1 MKYITFTM
9 ESVAGRLDYNDGTT
23 TSKIKSLAAAATP
36 RRHYRIYKVV
46 HSRYQ
51 VPSSRYQVPSS
62 RYKGASGQ
70 ISTRAPILEYQ
81 FSPPQLQHHKIFS
94 YSVFCVLG
102 ESVIKNLGFNRA
114 TEISSWRLGKS

>member
-1 MKYITFTM
+1 M

-51 VPSSRYQVPSS
+51 VPSSRY
-62 RYKGASGQ
+62 KGASGQ
-70 ISTRAPILEYQ
+70 ISTRIPN
-81 FSPPQLQHHKIFS
+81 SRV
-94 YSVFCVLG
+94 SVF
-102 ESVIKNLGFNRA
+102 
-114 TEISSWRLGKS
+114 SSTTTTPQNF

>member
-9 ESVAGRLDYNDGTT
+9 ESVARRLDYNDGTT

-46 HSRYQ
+46 VH
-51 VPSSRYQVPSS
+51 S

-70 ISTRAPILEYQ
+70 ISTRPPILEYQ

>member
-51 VPSSRYQVPSS
+51 VPSSRY
-62 RYKGASGQ
+62 KGASGQ
-70 ISTRAPILEYQ
+70 ISTRDPILEYQ

>member
-1 MKYITFTM
+1 M

-51 VPSSRYQVPSS
+51 VPSSRY
-62 RYKGASGQ
+62 KGASGQ
-70 ISTRAPILEYQ
+70 ISTRAPN
-81 FSPPQLQHHKIFS
+81 SRV
-94 YSVFCVLG
+94 SVF
-102 ESVIKNLGFNRA
+102 
-114 TEISSWRLGKS
+114 SSTTTTPQNF